1 MISLIKKIRHGG
13 DIKLRFII
21 KLCKLINSFSSK
33 FGINVTA
40 NHFYS
45 PIPNIKEIKKERFI
59 NNPEAY
65 NFEVLNLD
73 LNKQENYL
81 KKLIKDVNFLPYQN
95 TGLSL
100 FDSYFLYSFVKGN
113 MPKKIIEIGCGETTK
128 IIQKS
133 LKENNIKSTHI
144 CIEPYPSFSFKK
156 FLSEK
161 GQSVELINKKVQ
173 ETSIDIFYDCDF
185 LFIDSSHVAKTD
197 SDVLYE
203 FFEIIP
209 KLKKGTVI
217 HFHDIMIPYA
227 YWLDWHKEGSQYWN
241 ESYFLHSFLM
251 YNSAWETIFSSRFYQ
266 QNKFSNLKNYAP
278 FLQKNHRNTSFYIQK
293 VD

>member
-1 MISLIKKIRHGG
+1 MISFIKKIRQGG

-33 FGINVTA
+33 LGINVTA
-40 NHFYS
+40 SHFYS

-113 MPKKIIEIGCGETTK
+113 IPKKIIEIGCGETTK

-144 CIEPYPSFSFKK
+144 CIEPYPSFPFKN

-173 ETSIDIFYDCDF
+173 ETSIDIFHDCDF

-278 FLQKNHRNTSFYIQK
+278 FLQKNHRNSSFYIQK
-293 VD
+293 VH

>member
-1 MISLIKKIRHGG
+1 MISFTKKIRQGG
-13 DIKLRFII
+13 DLKLRII
-21 KLCKLINSFSSK
+21 MKLCKLINSFSSK
-33 FGINVTA
+33 FGVNVTA
-40 NHFYS
+40 SHFYS
-45 PIPNIKEIKKERFI
+45 PIPNIKEIKKERFTR
-59 NNPEAY
+59 NPEAY

-133 LKENNIKSTHI
+133 LEENNIKSTHI
-144 CIEPYPSFSFKK
+144 CIEPYPSFPLRK

-161 GQSVELINKKVQ
+161 GKSVELINKKVQ
-173 ETSIDIFYDCDF
+173 EAPIDIFNNCDF
-185 LFIDSSHVAKTD
+185 LFIDSSHVVKTD
-197 SDVLYE
+197 SDVLFE

-278 FLQKNHRNTSFYIQK
+278 FLQKNHRNSSFYIQK
-293 VD
+293 VH